1 MIFSPPSSPQP
12 LRCFSTA
19 LCYRSLG
26 RHNKCVVSATIALI
40 RLPLGRHD
48 RCEVSAI
55 CFVAPL
61 VATAAA
67 LFQHIFLLTPRS
79 PQPLLSFNQFL
90 FFLAAPAPPARSPQ
104 TCSFSTFHCFR
115 PVLGRHISQP
125 PPAQDSAVSIVL
137 SAPFGRHNYFV
148 VSTHVFVSHLLV
160 ATAAAYFQHICLF
173 RPSWSPQ
180 PLRSI

>member
-1 MIFSPPSSPQP
+1 MKRSKCQGPRDLGLRIRVFLPRPWSPQP
-12 LRCFSTA
+12 LRPSKT
-19 LCYRSLG
+19 R
-26 RHNKCVVSATIALI
+26 CVPTISP
-40 RLPLGRHD
+40 RLDHTPTEWNVVNPSML
-48 RCEVSAI
+48 
-55 CFVAPL
+55 
-61 VATAAA
+61 
-67 LFQHIFLLTPRS
+67 PRS
-79 PQPLLSFNQFL
+79 PQPLLSFSQFL

-125 PPAQDSAVSIVL
+125 PPAQDNAVSIVL

-148 VSTHVFVSHLLV
+148 VSTHVFVSHFLV
-160 ATAAAYFQHICLF
+160 AAAAAYFQHICLF